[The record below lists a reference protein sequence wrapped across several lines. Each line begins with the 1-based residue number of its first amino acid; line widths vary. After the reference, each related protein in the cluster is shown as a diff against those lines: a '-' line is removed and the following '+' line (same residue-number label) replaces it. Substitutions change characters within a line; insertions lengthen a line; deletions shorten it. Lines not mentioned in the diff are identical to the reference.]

1 LRIKLSPPLLPLAVL
16 LSLPLIIQAQDERRL
31 INAAQ
36 IPASGGAP
44 QDFVPQ
50 GWKIEEEIKGDLNND
65 ARPDVVLKLV
75 EDLPA
80 KDKDDIATERSRALV
95 VLLRKA
101 DGGLQ
106 RAGVADRLL
115 LCTRCGGAFYGG
127 EETPAEVSVKN
138 GVIVVEQGFG
148 SREVTD
154 LTYRFRY
161 EPAAR
166 RFRLIGLDVVSR
178 DRATGETTDEST
190 NFLTGLKITK
200 KTRYDEK
207 RDREVPVANSRRRV
221 AVRRVFLEEADYE
234 RLSVR

>member
-1 LRIKLSPPLLPLAVL
+1 MVMRRKPISPRVLVWLLLA
-16 LSLPLIIQAQDERRL
+16 IATYAQDERRL
-31 INAAQ
+31 ISAAH

-50 GWKIEEEIKGDLNND
+50 GWKIEGEITGDLNKD
-65 ARPDVVLKLV
+65 SAPDIVLKLV

-80 KDKDDIATERSRALV
+80 KDKDDVATERSRALV

-106 RAGVADRLL
+106 RAGVAGRLL

-127 EETPAEVSVKN
+127 EETPADVSVKN

-161 EPAAR
+161 EPALR

-178 DRATGETTDEST
+178 DRATGATTDEST

-207 RDREVPVANSRRRV
+207 RDRELPVSTSRRRV
-221 AVRRVFLEEADYE
+221 AAGRVFLEEADYE
-234 RLSVR
+234 KQYVR